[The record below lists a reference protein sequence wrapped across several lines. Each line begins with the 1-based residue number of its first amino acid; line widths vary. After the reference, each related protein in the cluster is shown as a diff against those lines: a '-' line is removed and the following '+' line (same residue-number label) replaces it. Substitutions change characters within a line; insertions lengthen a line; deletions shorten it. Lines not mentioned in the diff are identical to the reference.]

1 MKRGRMDERGVSL
14 VELIIV
20 MAIMAV
26 IVGMTGFGL
35 GMISNKPVDECAK
48 KIEMLLN
55 RNRTTV
61 MGKKDAWLEFYL
73 NDGRV
78 TVQEIIIEANG
89 TTKRIGDSVTIGA
102 DNVGMRLTYAGNTLE
117 LDTTHRKIGFR
128 RDSGSLESK
137 EGDFIYTKIEI
148 YKGSY
153 SKIITIN
160 ELTGKV
166 TVE

>member
-1 MKRGRMDERGVSL
+1 MNRGREDNRGMSL

-26 IVGMTGFGL
+26 IVGMTGYGL
-35 GMISNKPVDECAK
+35 GLISNKPVDECAK
-48 KIEMLLN
+48 RLEMALN

-61 MGKKDAWLEFYL
+61 MGKKDAWLELYMV
-73 NDGRV
+73 DGRI
-78 TVQEIIIEANG
+78 TMREIIIEADD
-89 TTKRIGDSVTIGA
+89 TKRTGDPVTIGA
-102 DNVGMRLTYAGNTLE
+102 DGVGMRLTGASGTVELNTGCI
-117 LDTTHRKIGFR
+117 RIGFR

-137 EGDFIYTKIEI
+137 EGDPVYTRLEI

-166 TVE
+166 TLE